1 MVIGLPNFIYF
12 HCFNV
17 LNKVVVRQIEVI
29 YKIPNSCVFQKELD
43 RTQRDLALAI
53 VQHLPPHCAPLAVQI
68 SREYSS
74 RQGVVLMN
82 APQ

>member
-1 MVIGLPNFIYF
+1 MYL

-17 LNKVVVRQIEVI
+17 LNKVLVHQIEVT
-29 YKIPNSCVFQKELD
+29 YVIPNSCVFQKELD

-53 VQHLPPHCAPLAVQI
+53 VQHLPPRCAPLAVQTCG
-68 SREYSS
+68 EYSS